1 MQDAC
6 VRTRLGRVLVFLAL
20 CAFLLTTQMY
30 DSESSLNYN
39 YYRDYASGA
48 GRDVESDPIGLNGG
62 LNTSSYV
69 SGRPTAATDPG
80 GSVATNLAAGTYTVR
95 ITPW

>member
-30 DSESSLNYN
+30 DGASSLNYN
-39 YYRDYASGA
+39 YYRDYAHRGDGSN
-48 GRDVESDPIGLNGG
+48 R
-62 LNTSSYV
+62 
-69 SGRPTAATDPG
+69 
-80 GSVATNLAAGTYTVR
+80 GSVATNLSAGTHTVR
-95 ITPW
+95 ITSW